1 MKEFFQKSIYLLL
14 TFLSFFA
21 ININVSYFGDD
32 FSYLNWTKLNSLEAY
47 VTLLPKL

>member
-21 ININVSYFGDD
+21 ININVNYFGDD
-32 FSYLNWTKLNSLEAY
+32 FSYLKWTKAKCRGIFGKSG
-47 VTLLPKL
+47 